1 MENREKCGIVDGTA
15 AVQNG
20 GRTEM
25 LEYNQPREGLRNCTE
40 DWMEREVILY
50 IGVSVD
56 GYLADADGGVDWMKG
71 HGAEEGDGG
80 YQAFYE
86 TVDTLIMGRA
96 TYEQVKTQLS
106 PDSWP
111 YEGKECYVVTSQ
123 FLEDTDEVTFWPG
136 DVWELV
142 FLLKQRTGKAIW
154 LVGGA
159 KLLKSFME
167 QELVDQYWIS
177 TLPVILGKGMPLFLP
192 GDYRERLILDRT
204 LVWDGVV
211 TNVYFNRAE
220 NAE

>member
-1 MENREKCGIVDGTA
+1 M
-15 AVQNG
+15 
-20 GRTEM
+20 
-25 LEYNQPREGLRNCTE
+25 
-40 DWMEREVILY
+40 
-50 IGVSVD
+50 
-56 GYLADADGGVDWMKG
+56 
-71 HGAEEGDGG
+71 
-80 YQAFYE
+80 
-86 TVDTLIMGRA
+86 
-96 TYEQVKTQLS
+96 
-106 PDSWP
+106 
-111 YEGKECYVVTSQ
+111 VTSQ

-192 GDYRERLILDRT
+192 GDYSERLILDRT
-204 LVWDGVV
+204 LVWDGGV

>member
-1 MENREKCGIVDGTA
+1 
-15 AVQNG
+15 
-20 GRTEM
+20 
-25 LEYNQPREGLRNCTE
+25 
-40 DWMEREVILY
+40 MEREVILY

-111 YEGKECYVVTSQ
+111 YEGKECSVVTSQ

-142 FLLKQRTGKAIW
+142 FLLKQRSGKAIW

-192 GDYRERLILDRT
+192 GDYGERLILDRT